1 MSKNYIYHKD
11 KPLYKSEGA
20 KSTLTTRQLLLLK
33 LSSIQLFRQFG
44 DVKNL
49 PIN

>member
-1 MSKNYIYHKD
+1 MSKNYIYHKQKSLHNSD
-11 KPLYKSEGA
+11 RVKP
-20 KSTLTTRQLLLLK
+20 TLTKEQLLLLK